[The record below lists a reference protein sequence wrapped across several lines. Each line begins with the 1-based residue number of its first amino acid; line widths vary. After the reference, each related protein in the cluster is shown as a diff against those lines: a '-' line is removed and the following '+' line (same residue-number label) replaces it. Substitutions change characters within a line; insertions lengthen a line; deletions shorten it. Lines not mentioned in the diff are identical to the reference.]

1 MPVDIAPDSQI
12 IGARRHLGP
21 ILGWPTTCR
30 ARMSAAKYGAPNGPE
45 PGSPQSPG
53 SPASPG
59 GPPREKSFG
68 ALSQGVASVGARS
81 EGVISTSAQSVK
93 SALSGT
99 SPNGSRKDR
108 KGNAIKK
115 GQTSSHKLTFADQ
128 LGNKESLTEG
138 FLSWSG
144 SSELRYPGALLT
156 PSGEIDL
163 NAAVGRRHLVEE
175 FGLKPRDIAAMFSK
189 NARRG
194 FGLNVRRGGALLS
207 LGRDGPSVVV
217 ANTTAWI
224 LLRDSRDKSLADV
237 GAKIQ
242 QKFVDLAA
250 SVREQHTAEEPGHTA
265 EEPRHIAEEP
275 GREPVPFALAV
286 TEAALLTIYLDK
298 ISGELEEAV
307 EKADLLIR
315 DYTAMRQDQAGTP
328 QLEKLRITKQRLDAV
343 QSQAK
348 SFQTVLLQALEDEDD
363 GEWELCFEY
372 YSQSAAEVDA
382 EVSAHV
388 EAMDDLENF
397 WLLRLSARRL
407 ELEKSQLWLEVLGV
421 GLNVGAVITG
431 IFVFKN
437 ADDLTWEAER
447 VQLHHLL
454 VKRPA
459 VMASAKKLQ
468 LPYSKGSRKGWQS
481 HTDGFNS
488 RP

>member
-1 MPVDIAPDSQI
+1 LLSVAAMIFSGLQPWASGGHAWRQAQPAQAAAASKAKQPRPTPVVFRP
-12 IGARRHLGP
+12 
-21 ILGWPTTCR
+21 
-30 ARMSAAKYGAPNGPE
+30 
-45 PGSPQSPG
+45 
-53 SPASPG
+53 
-59 GPPREKSFG
+59 
-68 ALSQGVASVGARS
+68 
-81 EGVISTSAQSVK
+81 
-93 SALSGT
+93 
-99 SPNGSRKDR
+99 
-108 KGNAIKK
+108 
-115 GQTSSHKLTFADQ
+115 SS
-128 LGNKESLTEG
+128 
-138 FLSWSG
+138 
-144 SSELRYPGALLT
+144 YPGALLT

-286 TEAALLTIYLDK
+286 TEALLTIYLDK

-363 GEWELCFEY
+363 LSDLAKSVGPTKEEWELCFEY

-407 ELEKSQLWLEVLGV
+407 ELEKSAVAGGLGRRAECGCRDYRHLRDEHHQWPGDSAADFLCPCLHGDRGFLLRGFDRPQDV
-421 GLNVGAVITG
+421 GV
-431 IFVFKN
+431 
-437 ADDLTWEAER
+437 
-447 VQLHHLL
+447 
-454 VKRPA
+454 
-459 VMASAKKLQ
+459 AKAA
-468 LPYSKGSRKGWQS
+468 
-481 HTDGFNS
+481 
-488 RP
+488 